1 LDAFAGAG
9 AIRSTAGDMLTYL
22 ETQLHPERLASDTLR
37 QAVNQSHVLR
47 ADAPPKMRIALAWMF
62 DADTGNYGHNGAIA
76 GFASYSFF
84 NPKGDYAGVVL
95 FNTQNEFPGLLGEHI
110 YQRLAGLPAVS
121 LVNSVTPGKGGVLAV
136 LRSFAAYWITMV
148 SAGLFMLSCVLS
160 VQGLA
165 QLLPRQQF
173 LRVSSLL
180 QMTFFVGLLV
190 LYFLQP
196 PFADPNALAE
206 NQTVVTW
213 LPSYW
218 FFGMF
223 QQLSGPVRPELVMLA
238 KRAWM
243 GLGISVC
250 GAGAAY
256 LICYYRTLRMIVE
269 QPDILPS
276 SRRRHWLPRF
286 GGSLETAIGQFSLRT
301 LVRSRQHRVIL
312 SFYLGIALGLAIFFS
327 NAPILHQQQPASDVW
342 YHLNAPLL
350 VASILMMFAAVI
362 GTRVV
367 FSMPLELRANWIF
380 RVLPLPGIPGCLSA
394 IRRSLYV
401 LAILPTWTILAVILF
416 SLWPWRAAA
425 GHVLLLGLFA
435 IIASELC
442 LYGFEKI
449 PFTCSYRPA
458 RTHFQMASLSCL
470 IFNVMIFRA
479 AAVEREALDSFSE
492 YALIAGILVL
502 AAILARWLTWSR
514 AKSEEAVMQFED
526 LETPTIQGLGLHRDG
541 GLPLEPEHA
550 SR

>member
-1 LDAFAGAG
+1 
-9 AIRSTAGDMLTYL
+9 
-22 ETQLHPERLASDTLR
+22 
-37 QAVNQSHVLR
+37 
-47 ADAPPKMRIALAWMF
+47 
-62 DADTGNYGHNGAIA
+62 
-76 GFASYSFF
+76 
-84 NPKGDYAGVVL
+84 
-95 FNTQNEFPGLLGEHI
+95 
-110 YQRLAGLPAVS
+110 
-121 LVNSVTPGKGGVLAV
+121 
-136 LRSFAAYWITMV
+136 
-148 SAGLFMLSCVLS
+148 
-160 VQGLA
+160 
-165 QLLPRQQF
+165 
-173 LRVSSLL
+173 LL
-180 QMTFFVGLLV
+180 QMTFFVGLLM

-196 PFADPNALAE
+196 PFADPDALAE
-206 NQTVVTW
+206 NQTVVMW

-223 QQLSGPVRPELVMLA
+223 QQLRGPVRPELLMLA

-256 LICYYRTLRMIVE
+256 LICYFRTLRMIVE

-276 SRRRHWLPRF
+276 SRRQHWLPRF

-367 FSMPLELRANWIF
+367 FSMPLELRGNWIF
-380 RVLPLPGIPGCLSA
+380 RVVPLPGVPGCLAA

-425 GHVLLLGLFA
+425 GHALLLGLFA
-435 IIASELC
+435 IIVSDLC

-470 IFNVMIFRA
+470 VFNVMVVKA
-479 AAVEREALDSFSE
+479 AALEREALDRFSE
-492 YALIAGILVL
+492 YALLAGILVL

-541 GLPLEPEHA
+541 GLPLEPE
-550 SR
+550 RVPQ